1 MNAQQGMATL
11 MATSTLLLMT
21 GMWGWLSFKTV
32 MAETTRSQHQM
43 FAAQALSVSEALLE
57 TAVAH
62 TESVYVQQG
71 AAADATLW
79 QNANPLDCSSQMP
92 STQWQC
98 LKLPLEILSLPD
110 GIDIEK
116 SHVRLFRDPLNAP
129 HKVILTSDIT
139 LNTNHPGSGSRA
151 TLQQALFLPVNTN
164 GSAFNSALW
173 PVGIDPSRVQ
183 RILGSWKNAGN

>member
-57 TAVAH
+57 TAMAH
-62 TESVYVQQG
+62 TESFYVQQG
-71 AAADATLW
+71 AVADTTLW
-79 QNANPLDCSSQMP
+79 QNANSQDCLSHLPSS
-92 STQWQC
+92 QWQC

-110 GIDIEK
+110 GIDIDK
-116 SHVRLFRDPLNAP
+116 SHVSLFRDPINAP
-129 HKVILTSDIT
+129 HKVILTTDIT

-151 TLQQALFLPVNTN
+151 TLQQAMFLPVNAN

>member
-57 TAVAH
+57 TAMTH
-62 TESVYVQQG
+62 TESFYVQQG

-79 QNANPLDCSSQMP
+79 LNANSQDCSSQMP

-110 GIDIEK
+110 GIDIDK
-116 SHVRLFRDPLNAP
+116 SNVRLFRDPLNAP

-151 TLQQALFLPVNTN
+151 TLQQALFLPVSTN
-164 GSAFNSALW
+164 GSTFNPALW

-183 RILGSWKNAGN
+183 RISGSWKNAGN

>member
-1 MNAQQGMATL
+1 MKAQEGMATL
-11 MATSTLLLMT
+11 MAISTLLLMT

-57 TAVAH
+57 TAMAH

-71 AAADATLW
+71 AAADTTLW
-79 QNANPLDCSSQMP
+79 QNANSKDCSSQMP

-110 GIDIEK
+110 GIDIDK
-116 SHVRLFRDPLNAP
+116 SNVRLFRDPLNAP

-173 PVGIDPSRVQ
+173 PIGIDPSHVQ
-183 RILGSWKNAGN
+183 RISGSWKNAGN

>member
-57 TAVAH
+57 TAMAH
-62 TESVYVQQG
+62 TESFYVQQG

-79 QNANPLDCSSQMP
+79 LNANSQDCLSHLPSS
-92 STQWQC
+92 QWQC
-98 LKLPLEILSLPD
+98 LKLPLEFLSLPD

-116 SHVRLFRDPLNAP
+116 SHVR
-129 HKVILTSDIT
+129 
-139 LNTNHPGSGSRA
+139 
-151 TLQQALFLPVNTN
+151 
-164 GSAFNSALW
+164 
-173 PVGIDPSRVQ
+173 
-183 RILGSWKNAGN
+183 

>member
-1 MNAQQGMATL
+1 MATL

-57 TAVAH
+57 TAMAH
-62 TESVYVQQG
+62 TESFYVQQG

-79 QNANPLDCSSQMP
+79 QNANSQDCLSHLPSS
-92 STQWQC
+92 QWQC

-110 GIDIEK
+110 GIDIDK
-116 SHVRLFRDPLNAP
+116 SHVSLFRDPINAP

-139 LNTNHPGSGSRA
+139 LNTNYPGSGSRA
-151 TLQQALFLPVNTN
+151 TLQQAMFLPVNAN

-183 RILGSWKNAGN
+183 RISGSWKNAGN